1 MRQNI
6 VLCRELAG
14 RGFTLIELVVAIL
27 VMGILSAIA
36 QNPMYVNQIQRRAV
50 VMQLPPLQQSR
61 KPKSATE

>member
-1 MRQNI
+1 MLDKNI

-36 QNPMYVNQIQRRAV
+36 YPMYVNQIQKARRGDAIAAITAT
-50 VMQLPPLQQSR
+50 R